1 MPSCAYPLCDYNA
14 GNKKKFSS
22 KVTLHGFPKDVKR
35 REAWIQFVNKENW
48 EPRKGSK
55 LCTRHFEERHVDR
68 TSLAH
73 PIRLRENAIP
83 TIGESQVLQ
92 MQENSKVRILSNISI
107 MSERNVISN
116 VSPDIPSTS
125 CELTPRKWKI
135 SKELGRSQ
143 KISSERKRRLRNVRR
158 RLQRSE
164 KQRSWFIWIYCFIWI
179 FILFKLLIFVDVI
192 VFIFKHNC

>member
-1 MPSCAYPLCDYNA
+1 MAATRY
-14 GNKKKFSS
+14 
-22 KVTLHGFPKDVKR
+22 GFPKDVKR

-164 KQRSWFIWIYCFIWI
+164 KQVANMKNVIEKLKKTR
-179 FILFKLLIFVDVI
+179 FKDV
-192 VFIFKHNC
+192 K

>member
-83 TIGESQVLQ
+83 TIGESQVT
-92 MQENSKVRILSNISI
+92 IIINI
-107 MSERNVISN
+107 N
-116 VSPDIPSTS
+116 
-125 CELTPRKWKI
+125 
-135 SKELGRSQ
+135 
-143 KISSERKRRLRNVRR
+143 
-158 RLQRSE
+158 
-164 KQRSWFIWIYCFIWI
+164 
-179 FILFKLLIFVDVI
+179 KLY
-192 VFIFKHNC
+192 K